1 MSYIKEQKACFI
13 YNGLILNLFYLFIS
27 YIKLIGDTF
36 NTHKQAGWSGG
47 VHFLTVWQFWGFR
60 LMAMAPTD
68 CSRTIKWTSQAK
80 WFLLIL
86 NCIETLL
93 INLVKL
99 QVKAQEKNILNVFL
113 RWVPPPKFFY
123 WLAMS
128 FLNLLGNRYST
139 KCLFPS
145 TALHVIAFS
154 LSSNYCLFW
163 PAPPPLPSS
172 SYITFFSSCWR
183 RSEGKYYRVSVEA
196 WPSWACRHHI
206 QDGGTKQQ
214 PWGYWMSA
222 QGSLLLVKMPK
233 MY

>member
-1 MSYIKEQKACFI
+1 MIPPDTELYRDLVNQLGKIAGKSTGKKYFECFLAV
-13 YNGLILNLFYLFIS
+13 GS
-27 YIKLIGDTF
+27 
-36 NTHKQAGWSGG
+36 
-47 VHFLTVWQFWGFR
+47 
-60 LMAMAPTD
+60 
-68 CSRTIKWTSQAK
+68 
-80 WFLLIL
+80 
-86 NCIETLL
+86 
-93 INLVKL
+93 
-99 QVKAQEKNILNVFL
+99 
-113 RWVPPPKFFY
+113 PPKFFY

-196 WPSWACRHHI
+196 WPPWACRHHI

>member
-1 MSYIKEQKACFI
+1 MFKSKLKIKYKLFNFFIFIFFFTFMTKALNSLPAKSQWWYLKIQAQLHLSLVEKISLSNCVSTEKHWLLLVYFFFCFFFLLSFFNFIMYLQLLMSYIKEQKACFI

-60 LMAMAPTD
+60 LMTMAPTD

-113 RWVPPPKFFY
+113 RWVPPPNFFID
-123 WLAMS
+123 LQCP
-128 FLNLLGNRYST
+128 F
-139 KCLFPS
+139 
-145 TALHVIAFS
+145 
-154 LSSNYCLFW
+154 
-163 PAPPPLPSS
+163 
-172 SYITFFSSCWR
+172 
-183 RSEGKYYRVSVEA
+183 
-196 WPSWACRHHI
+196 
-206 QDGGTKQQ
+206 
-214 PWGYWMSA
+214 
-222 QGSLLLVKMPK
+222 
-233 MY
+233 